1 MSVLRGP
8 DGKFYDIPDDLLA
21 SYAVAPEK
29 VRETLQQAG
38 VPAPGG
44 QTGPGGGGPPGMG
57 MHGSPVVIQINPA
70 PMAGPPPSGAPGPEE
85 RPGGEGQVDP
95 YWWYHYH
102 YWYHPW
108 YHPHYYRYYYW

>member
-8 DGKFYDIPDDLLA
+8 DGKFYDIPDDRLA
-21 SYAVAPEK
+21 SYAVSPEK
-29 VRETLQQAG
+29 VRETLHQAG
-38 VPAPGG
+38 VAAPEG
-44 QTGPGGGGPPGMG
+44 QMGPGGGGPPGMG